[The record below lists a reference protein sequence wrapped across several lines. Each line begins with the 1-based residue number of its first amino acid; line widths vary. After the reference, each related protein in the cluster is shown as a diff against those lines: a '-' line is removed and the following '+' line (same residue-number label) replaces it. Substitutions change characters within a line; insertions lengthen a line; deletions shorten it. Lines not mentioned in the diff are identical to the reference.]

1 MNRQIICRRFALAF
15 AVVMLLA
22 AAFAAMQAASVYQAA
37 VSAAGHSQF
46 AGPCISSYDHC

>member
-1 MNRQIICRRFALAF
+1 MKKHTVLRRFALGF
-15 AVVMLLA
+15 AVVMLLV